1 MLKLWQFLKQ
11 YFWIPTTTTEC
22 DDLLTLI
29 LRRIDIMALD
39 FKKLAEEVA
48 NVVNTQESA
57 IQVITSLKD
66 ELKAVS
72 SKLADQDADTEE
84 LDNLIN
90 KLDASTD
97 ALASAIT
104 TTPKE

>member
-1 MLKLWQFLKQ
+1 
-11 YFWIPTTTTEC
+11 
-22 DDLLTLI
+22 
-29 LRRIDIMALD
+29 MALD